1 MLLLTVVYAVLA
13 VITWTAFFYKVR
25 DLVRDWRNRELQIL
39 CLSIATFAAPFVLA
53 SPHVY
58 MGIDRLLG
66 VPNIAT
72 LIIYVCVAVCVSGF
86 IALLV
91 SWSSAQSGMRVR
103 HWIGVGYSLTT
114 IVAMTVFFF
123 LGNVDGV
130 EHPVDFDVTFAE
142 VPYISVFL
150 LSYQLLFTT
159 SMVMLI
165 VLCRRYAAAVDRPW
179 LRRGLRTVALGAFFG
194 LGYGVP
200 KILNMLWDQIGTSP
214 LHTVSSIAA
223 PLSASVSALLFSV
236 GFTMPA
242 WGEGADRL
250 RDLVVSYRAYKR
262 LYPLWHDLATAFPEL
277 VLLPPNDRQ
286 QPWSARALLA
296 RPAIEIRE
304 GRMTLAPRGGQQG
317 DNQQADSLQDLD
329 LLVARQRVEIR
340 DAQLRLRPYYTDT
353 AADAARDLA
362 RGRDLAPDEVEAAV
376 EAAQVSVALRTHAAG
391 APVPAPA
398 PGRHEPVAVDPAEE
412 VAFLVKVAVAYTS
425 SPVVAAVT
433 DRFAAPGG
441 FDAGVVAS

>member
-103 HWIGVGYSLTT
+103 HWLGVGYSLAT
-114 IVAMTVFFF
+114 IAAMAVFFF

-200 KILNMLWDQIGTSP
+200 KILNMLWDQVATSP
-214 LHTVSSIAA
+214 LHTVSSIGA

-242 WGEGADRL
+242 WGEGLDRL
-250 RDLVVSYRAYKR
+250 REIAVSYRAYKR
-262 LYPLWHDLATAFPEL
+262 LYPLWYDLATAFPEL
-277 VLLPPNDRQ
+277 VLLPSNDRQ

-296 RPAIEIRE
+296 PPAIGIRE
-304 GRMTLAPRGGQQG
+304 GRMTLSPRGGE
-317 DNQQADSLQDLD
+317 QADSLQDLD

-340 DAQLRLRPYYTDT
+340 DAQLRLRPYFTDT
-353 AADAARDLA
+353 TANAARALA
-362 RGRDLAPDEVEAAV
+362 RERDLAPDEVEAAV

-391 APVPAPA
+391 APVPARA
-398 PGRHEPVAVDPAEE
+398 PGRHEPAAVDPAEE
-412 VAFLVKVAVAYTS
+412 VAFLVKVAVAYKT

-433 DRFAAPGG
+433 ERCGAAGA
-441 FDAGVVAS
+441 FDAGVAAS

>member
-91 SWSSAQSGMRVR
+91 SWSSAQSGMRAR
-103 HWIGVGYSLTT
+103 HWVGVGYSLTT
-114 IVAMTVFFF
+114 IAAMAVFFF

-200 KILNMLWDQIGTSP
+200 KILNMLWDQVATSP

-242 WGEGADRL
+242 WGEGLDRL
-250 RDLVVSYRAYKR
+250 RELAVTYRAYKR

-286 QPWSARALLA
+286 QPWSARALLT
-296 RPAIEIRE
+296 RPAIGIRE
-304 GRMTLAPRGGQQG
+304 GRMTLAPRGG
-317 DNQQADSLQDLD
+317 DQADSLRDLD

-340 DAQLRLRPYYTDT
+340 DAQLRLRPYFTDT
-353 AADAARDLA
+353 AAETARELA
-362 RGRDLAPDEVEAAV
+362 RERDLAPDDVEAAV
-376 EAAQVSVALRTHAAG
+376 EATQVSVALRTHAAG
-391 APVPAPA
+391 APVPSQA
-398 PGRHEPVAVDPAEE
+398 PGRHEPAAVDPAEE
-412 VAFLVKVAVAYTS
+412 VAFLVKVAVAYKTS
-425 SPVVAAVT
+425 PIVAAVT
-433 DRFAAPGG
+433 ERFGAAGT
-441 FDAGVVAS
+441 FDTGVTAS

>member
-39 CLSIATFAAPFVLA
+39 CLSISTFAAPFVLA
-53 SPHVY
+53 SPEVY

-91 SWSSAQSGMRVR
+91 SWSSAQSGMRLR
-103 HWIGVGYSLTT
+103 HWLGVGYSLTT
-114 IVAMTVFFF
+114 IAAMTVFFF

-200 KILNMLWDQIGTSP
+200 KIVNMLWDQVATSP
-214 LHTVSSIAA
+214 LHTVSSIGA
-223 PLSASVSALLFSV
+223 PLSASVSAMLFSV

-242 WGEGADRL
+242 WGEGLDRL
-250 RDLVVSYRAYKR
+250 RELANTYRAYKR

-277 VLLPPNDRQ
+277 VLLPPNERQ
-286 QPWSARALLA
+286 QPWSARALLT
-296 RPAIEIRE
+296 RPAIGIRE
-304 GRMTLAPRGGQQG
+304 GRMTLAPRGG
-317 DNQQADSLQDLD
+317 DQADSLQDLD

-340 DAQLRLRPYYTDT
+340 DAQLRLRPYFTDT

-362 RGRDLAPDEVEAAV
+362 RERALAPDEVEAAV

-391 APVPAPA
+391 APVPPQA
-398 PGRHEPVAVDPAEE
+398 PGRHEPAAVDPAEE
-412 VAFLVKVAVAYTS
+412 VAFLVKVAVAYRTS
-425 SPVVAAVT
+425 PIVAAVT
-433 DRFAAPGG
+433 ERFGAAGAV
-441 FDAGVVAS
+441 DTGVAAS

>member
-103 HWIGVGYSLTT
+103 HWLGVGYSLTT
-114 IVAMTVFFF
+114 IAAMAVLFF

-130 EHPVDFDVTFAE
+130 EHPVDFDVTFAD

-150 LSYQLLFTT
+150 LGYQLLFTT

-200 KILNMLWDQIGTSP
+200 KILNMLWDQVATSP
-214 LHTVSSIAA
+214 LHTVSSIGA

-242 WGEGADRL
+242 WGEGLDRL
-250 RDLVVSYRAYKR
+250 REIAVSYRAYKR

-277 VLLPPNDRQ
+277 VLLPSNDRR
-286 QPWSARALLA
+286 QPWSAKALLA
-296 RPAIEIRE
+296 RPAIGIRQ
-304 GRMTLAPRGGQQG
+304 GRMTLSPRGGRQG
-317 DNQQADSLQDLD
+317 DDQQADGLQDLD

-353 AADAARDLA
+353 AANAARDLA
-362 RGRDLAPDEVEAAV
+362 RERDLAPDEVEAAV

-391 APVPAPA
+391 APVPPPA
-398 PGRHEPVAVDPAEE
+398 PGRHEPAAVDPAEE
-412 VAFLVKVAVAYTS
+412 VAFLVKVAVAYRTS
-425 SPVVAAVT
+425 PIVAAVT
-433 DRFAAPGG
+433 ERFGTAGS
-441 FDAGVVAS
+441 FDAGVTAS